1 MTTQTKSKHP
11 KGLFLL
17 CGVEMWERFSY
28 YGMRALLILYLIR
41 SVPDGGM
48 GMSEGSASLLY
59 GFFTGFVYFTPL
71 IGGWLADKWI
81 GRPRSIIIGS
91 VLMALGLFS
100 LSFRSEW
107 SWFYLGLTL
116 LVLGNGMFKPNISTL
131 VGELYPPGDRRKD
144 TAFTYFYMG
153 INIGALI
160 APFVT
165 GWAAIAYGYRAGF
178 FAAGIGMLI
187 GLLVFAVI
195 YKAGLID
202 PSPETTAALSESKS
216 PSKAKEKKPLTKIEK
231 DRLSVIFIVVAFVV
245 FFWAGFEQ
253 AGSSLT
259 IFADKMVDR
268 TVGSIEIPTAWFQSL
283 NPLFVVVL
291 APIFA
296 VIWRLLGSY
305 GKEPSIPAKMGL
317 GMVLLGLGYALL
329 WFATLNSRSANIP
342 VLWLIGTYLLHTMGE
357 LSLSPIGL
365 SMISKLSPVRLASM
379 MMGVW
384 LLSSAVANVLGGYL
398 AAIISNMGVHA
409 IFGAIALF
417 TAILGFILLSIRKVL
432 ERRMHG
438 VH

>member
-1 MTTQTKSKHP
+1 MTTQTQSKHP

-41 SVPDGGM
+41 NVANDGM
-48 GMSEGSASLLY
+48 AMSESRAALLY

-71 IGGWLADKWI
+71 IGGWLADKWV
-81 GRPRSIIIGS
+81 GRPWSIIIGS
-91 VLMALGLFS
+91 VLMAMGLFS
-100 LSFRSEW
+100 MSFRAD
-107 SWFYLGLTL
+107 WFWLYTGLTL
-116 LVLGNGMFKPNISTL
+116 LVLGNGMFKPNISIL

-153 INIGALI
+153 INLGALI

-165 GWAAIAYGYRAGF
+165 GWAALTYGYRMGF
-178 FAAGIGMLI
+178 FVAGIGMLI
-187 GLLVFAVI
+187 GLIVFVVI
-195 YKAGLID
+195 HKMGIIS
-202 PSPETTAALSESKS
+202 PSAETTAALNS
-216 PSKAKEKKPLTKIEK
+216 SKASEAKKKQPLTKIEK
-231 DRLSVIFIVVAFVV
+231 ERLSVIYIIVAFVV

-259 IFADKMVDR
+259 IFADRMVDR
-268 TVGSIEIPTAWFQSL
+268 TIGSIEIPTAWFQSL
-283 NPLFVVVL
+283 NPLFVVIL
-291 APIFA
+291 APVFA
-296 VIWRLLGSY
+296 AIWKLLGLY

-317 GMVLLGLGYALL
+317 GMILLSLGFIML
-329 WFATLNSRSANIP
+329 WFATLNGRSANIP

-384 LLSSAVANVLGGYL
+384 LLSSAVANVLGGFL
-398 AAIISNMGVHA
+398 AAIISDMGVHT
-409 IFGAIALF
+409 IFGAVALL
-417 TAILGFILLSIRKVL
+417 TAVLGFILLSMRKWL
-432 ERRMHG
+432 ENRMHG
-438 VH
+438 VS

>member
-1 MTTQTKSKHP
+1 MTSQSDNKHP

-41 SVPDGGM
+41 SIADGGM
-48 GMSEGSASLLY
+48 GMNEANASLLY

-71 IGGWLADKWI
+71 IGGWIADKWM

-91 VLMALGLFS
+91 VLMAMGLFA
-100 LSFRSEW
+100 LSFRAD
-107 SWFYLGLTL
+107 WFWLYIGLTL

-144 TAFTYFYMG
+144 SAFTYFYMG
-153 INIGALI
+153 INFGALI

-165 GWAAIAYGYRAGF
+165 GWAAMTYGYRGGF

-187 GLLVFAVI
+187 GLVVFIII
-195 YKAGLID
+195 YKAGIIA
-202 PSPETTAALSESKS
+202 PSPETTAALDSSKTSE
-216 PSKAKEKKPLTKIEK
+216 ANEKQPLTKVEK
-231 DRLSVIFIVVAFVV
+231 ERLSVIFIVVAFVV

-259 IFADKMVDR
+259 IFADRMVDR
-268 TVGSIEIPTAWFQSL
+268 AVGGVVIPTAWFQSL
-283 NPLFVVVL
+283 NPLFVVLL
-291 APIFA
+291 APVFA
-296 VIWRLLGSY
+296 SIWKFLGTR

-317 GMVLLGLGYALL
+317 GMLLLSFGYILL
-329 WFATLNSRSANIP
+329 WAATLSEGIINIS
-342 VLWLIGTYLLHTMGE
+342 VWWLVGTYLLHTMGE
-357 LSLSPIGL
+357 LALSPIGL
-365 SMISKLSPVRLASM
+365 SMVSKLSPVRLASM

-384 LLSSAVANVLGGYL
+384 LLSSSVANILGGFL
-398 AAIISNMGVHA
+398 AAVIVDMGVHA
-409 IFGAIALF
+409 VFGAVALA
-417 TAILGFILLSIRKVL
+417 TGILGAILLSIRKIL

>member
-1 MTTQTKSKHP
+1 MTTQAQSKHP

-41 SVPDGGM
+41 SITDGGM
-48 GMSEGSASLLY
+48 GMNEANASLLY

-71 IGGWLADKWI
+71 IGGWLADKWV

-91 VLMALGLFS
+91 VLMAMGLFAM
-100 LSFRSEW
+100 SFRAD
-107 SWFYLGLTL
+107 WFWLYTGLTL
-116 LVLGNGMFKPNISTL
+116 LVLGNGMFKPNISIL

-144 TAFTYFYMG
+144 SAFTYFYMG
-153 INIGALI
+153 INLGALI

-165 GWAAIAYGYRAGF
+165 GWAAITYSYRGGF

-187 GLLVFAVI
+187 GLVVFVVI
-195 YKAGLID
+195 YKMGIIA
-202 PSPETTAALSESKS
+202 PSAETAAALNSSKVSETN
-216 PSKAKEKKPLTKIEK
+216 KKQPLTKIEK
-231 DRLSVIFIVVAFVV
+231 ERLSVIYIIVAFVV

-259 IFADKMVDR
+259 IFADRMVNR

-283 NPLFVVVL
+283 NPLFVVIL
-291 APIFA
+291 APVFA
-296 VIWRLLGSY
+296 VIWRLLGTY
-305 GKEPSIPAKMGL
+305 GKEPSIPAKMAI
-317 GMVLLGLGYALL
+317 GMLLLSIGYVLLWG
-329 WFATLNSRSANIP
+329 ATLNGASSNIAIW
-342 VLWLIGTYLLHTMGE
+342 WLIGTYLLHTMGE

-384 LLSSAVANVLGGYL
+384 LLSSAVANILGGFL
-398 AAIISNMGVHA
+398 AATISDMGVHSV
-409 IFGAIALF
+409 FGAVALL
-417 TAILGFILLSIRKVL
+417 TAVLGLILLSMCKWL
-432 ERRMHG
+432 EKRMHG
-438 VH
+438 VN